1 MTFVGSVRLFGV
13 NALAVVAMTAPAQ
26 AMQMVP
32 LNPSGNGCGGDDC
45 IMSSYAVATAA
56 IGTVELFTIAFNSGL
71 VGGGRS
77 SGWVAPL
84 GVLAG
89 GLGIALGAVNLD
101 KENEALAL
109 GVVNMGVGAV
119 SLGLGLKAWL
129 RSEQTSMGAARRAEP
144 RVQPTYTQT
153 WDARRRLGVRMRF

>member
-1 MTFVGSVRLFGV
+1 MTVVGSVRLFAV
-13 NALAVVAMTAPAQ
+13 CAVVVVMTSPAR
-26 AMQMVP
+26 ARQMVP

-71 VGGGRS
+71 VGGGSAR
-77 SGWVAPL
+77 GWIAPL
-84 GVLAG
+84 GVVAG

-119 SLGLGLKAWL
+119 ALGFGLKAWL
-129 RSEQTSMGAARRAEP
+129 RSDETSTGAARRTEP
-144 RVQPTYTQT
+144 LVQPTYGQT
-153 WDARRRLGVRMRF
+153 WDGRRRLGVRLRF